1 MKIGDIY
8 NFTENRIRILM
19 FDDKEVFYQ
28 TLNEDDTFVYAKYK
42 TISYYRTERE
52 YFNENAEF
60 IKSLEFDK
68 QELEIHRPD
77 LPLRLNCF
85 SDIFWTFNK
94 IEKNVEFTEL
104 LKSFGIEK
112 EKLQGLNSSKVV
124 IFPTSQQQSSKKPSL
139 VQNKIGYLSGEDLL
153 FECFKIQ
160 TEYINKDK
168 PYFSRF
174 RLIINGR
181 EEKRLSGIGIYR
193 LGIKGNVP
201 SFYLGGEMSM
211 MELES
216 ENSLIVKK

>member
-1 MKIGDIY
+1 
-8 NFTENRIRILM
+8 M

-42 TISYYRTERE
+42 TISYYRIERE
-52 YFNENAEF
+52 YFKENAEF

-68 QELEIHRPD
+68 KELEIHRPD

-85 SDIFWTFNK
+85 SGIFWSYNN
-94 IEKNVEFTEL
+94 IEKNFEFTEF

-139 VQNKIGYLSGEDLL
+139 IENKKGYLSGEDLL

-160 TEYINKDK
+160 TDYVNKDK

-174 RLIINGR
+174 RLIIDGR

-201 SFYLGGEMSM
+201 SYYLGGKMSM